1 MRTEE
6 EVTWR
11 GLRGADLSVYISGPL
26 KTYECSKFAMYIQK
40 FGTQQDFSNWIA
52 KHPEP
57 DASICRMFSF
67 AADFAK
73 VWLSDYLKTNTTGE
87 QHYKI
92 LKDLSYHSYL
102 YKDPLPQVLEV
113 LQQIKF
119 DTIDPENNWSVF
131 NILHLGNQY
140 HLIEKHWDLFQ
151 EEIPDHADLFLGDAA
166 HHGCDLHDKLN
177 IVPVKPL
184 EYFKN
189 CCAGGLLHRAQQYA
203 PAASQVKAINSGLLE
218 VLFYKN
224 DPKGDLLEYLFE
236 TYPTQPWHEEE
247 EEILKHIANAPE
259 HFVEKMIAHFQHHD
273 PQTLHKHAST
283 LTCAALNE
291 GEYQMVNIFLPHL
304 DEAQT
309 EEVFYHVIFHKNQ
322 KGLELLLDP
331 NLQNT
336 IDQSQF
342 FNAVKKCW
350 NEEAKSLADEIYNEI
365 YVARQKRLLQSK
377 LQNLRDPEVVTPTR
391 KI

>member
-1 MRTEE
+1 MRTKE

-11 GLRGADLSVYISGPL
+11 GLRGEDLSLYIAGPL
-26 KTYECSKFAMYIQK
+26 KTYECSRFAMYIQK

-52 KHPEP
+52 NHPQP
-57 DASICRMFSF
+57 DVSICRMFSF
-67 AADFAK
+67 APDFAK

-87 QHYKI
+87 QHYNI
-92 LKDLSYHSYL
+92 LKDLSYHSHL
-102 YKDPLPQVLEV
+102 YKDPLPQALEM
-113 LQQIKF
+113 LQQIKL
-119 DTIDPENNWSVF
+119 DAIDPENNWSVF

-151 EEIPDHADLFLGDAA
+151 DEIPDPVDSFLADAA

-177 IVPVKPL
+177 VVPAKPL
-184 EYFKN
+184 EYFES

-203 PAASQVKAINSGLLE
+203 PAASQVKVINSGLLE
-218 VLFYKN
+218 ALLYKN
-224 DPKGDLLEYLFE
+224 DPQGDLLEYLWE
-236 TYPTQPWHEEE
+236 TYPTQPWHKKK
-247 EEILKHIANAPE
+247 EIFKHIANAPE
-259 HFVEKMIAHFQHHD
+259 HFVEKMVAHFQRHD
-273 PQTLHKHAST
+273 PHTVQEHISN
-283 LTCAALNE
+283 LTSAALNE
-291 GEYQMVNIFLPHL
+291 EKYQIVNIFLPHL
-304 DEAQT
+304 NEAQT
-309 EEVFYHVIFHKNQ
+309 EEVFSRVIFHKIQ
-322 KGLELLLDP
+322 KGLEFLLHP

-350 NEEAKSLADEIYNEI
+350 NEEAKSWAEEIYNEI

-377 LQNLRDPEVVTPTR
+377 LQNLRDPEVAPPTR